1 MTPGEEENARIHE
14 DGIYCP
20 PDMFEEDQEVYE
32 TWEKILFT
40 DISLTISC
48 ENIWLRF
55 RARRTPEPGTP
66 SIQSLTPEY
75 PLTPGAAKITEE
87 ALYET
92 AEDMEDVVDEL

>member
-20 PDMFEEDQEVYE
+20 PDMFEKPGGLWDLGKNV
-32 TWEKILFT
+32 T
-40 DISLTISC
+40 DSSLTTSC

-87 ALYET
+87 AFYET
-92 AEDMEDVVDEL
+92 AEDMEDVVDKL